1 MISYKK
7 IKLIKFAVLI
17 GSIFIS
23 SLAMAQEKTNNTV
36 PGQTMFYAE
45 LGGPGILFSANID
58 RRFNKSTLGFG
69 GRIGLGFI
77 TTVVPVG
84 SASPYGYYNYQT
96 RSIVTI
102 PLQLNYVFGKPN
114 SVHSM
119 EVGAGVTFSGK
130 KIDIFNNNNY
140 NGTGSSVFGTA
151 SFMYRKIPKDGGFT
165 WRIGFTPI
173 IGGGYIQPSG
183 GVGIGYSF

>member
-1 MISYKK
+1 MK
-7 IKLIKFAVLI
+7 
-17 GSIFIS
+17 SIFLIASLFIS
-23 SLAMAQEKTNNTV
+23 AKLLAQEKSNSTV
-36 PGQTMFYAE
+36 AGQTMFYAE

-58 RRFNKSTLGFG
+58 RRFTKSALGFG

-77 TTVVPVG
+77 TTEVVT
-84 SASPYGYYNYQT
+84 STTTSPYGGYYNNYDT

-102 PLQLNYVFGKPN
+102 PLQVNYIFGKPN

-119 EVGAGVTFSGK
+119 EVGAGVTFTGK
-130 KIDIFNNNNY
+130 RIDIFDNNY
-140 NGTGSSVFGTA
+140 RGNSPGASAFGTA

>member
-1 MISYKK
+1 M
-7 IKLIKFAVLI
+7 KLAFLLV
-17 GSIFIS
+17 SVFIS
-23 SLAMAQEKTNNTV
+23 NMVIAQEKSITV

-58 RRFNKSTLGFG
+58 RRFNKSALGFG

-77 TTVVPVG
+77 TSEVQMGTID
-84 SASPYGYYNYQT
+84 PYGNYNYQT

-102 PLQLNYVFGKPN
+102 PLQINYVFGKSN

-119 EVGAGVTFSGK
+119 EVGAGVTFTGK
-130 KIDIFNNNNY
+130 KIDIFDNNY
-140 NGTGSSVFGTA
+140 TRNAPGSSAFGTA

>member
-1 MISYKK
+1 MKTFL
-7 IKLIKFAVLI
+7 LIVSLFVSAS
-17 GSIFIS
+17 SI
-23 SLAMAQEKTNNTV
+23 AQQKTTNTV

-58 RRFNKSTLGFG
+58 RRFTKSVLGFG

-77 TTVVPVG
+77 TTDVQVG
-84 SASPYGYYNYQT
+84 ISPTDPYIYDT

-102 PLQLNYVFGKPN
+102 PLQLNYVFGKAN

-119 EVGAGVTFSGK
+119 EVGVGVTFTGK
-130 KIDIFNNNNY
+130 KIDIFDDNY
-140 NGTGSSVFGTA
+140 RRNSPGASAFGTA

-173 IGGGYIQPSG
+173 IGGGYIQPSA

>member
-1 MISYKK
+1 MK
-7 IKLIKFAVLI
+7 
-17 GSIFIS
+17 SIFLMASLFIS
-23 SLAMAQEKTNNTV
+23 SLLFAQQKTNNTV

-58 RRFNKSTLGFG
+58 RRFTKSALGFG

-77 TTVVPVG
+77 TTDVLVG
-84 SASPYGYYNYQT
+84 SVNPSGFYSYET

-119 EVGAGVTFSGK
+119 EVGAGVTFTGK
-130 KIDIFNNNNY
+130 KIDIFDNNY
-140 NGTGSSVFGTA
+140 RRSSPGASAFGTA

>member
-1 MISYKK
+1 MK
-7 IKLIKFAVLI
+7 
-17 GSIFIS
+17 SIFLMASLFIS
-23 SLAMAQEKTNNTV
+23 TLLLAQEKSSNTV

-58 RRFNKSTLGFG
+58 RRFTKSALGLG

-77 TTVVPVG
+77 TTDVQVDPINQLG
-84 SASPYGYYNYQT
+84 FYSYET

-102 PLQLNYVFGKPN
+102 PIQLNYIFGKPN

-119 EVGAGVTFSGK
+119 EVGAGVTFTGK
-130 KIDIFNNNNY
+130 KIDIFDNNFRRNSP
-140 NGTGSSVFGTA
+140 GASAFGTA

-183 GVGIGYSF
+183 CVGIGYSF

>member
-1 MISYKK
+1 MK
-7 IKLIKFAVLI
+7 
-17 GSIFIS
+17 SIFLMASLFIS
-23 SLAMAQEKTNNTV
+23 TLLLAQEKSSNTV

-58 RRFNKSTLGFG
+58 RRFTKSALGFG

-77 TTVVPVG
+77 TTDVLVG
-84 SASPYGYYNYQT
+84 SVSPSGFYSYET

-102 PLQLNYVFGKPN
+102 PLQLNYIFGKPN

-119 EVGAGVTFSGK
+119 EVGAGVTFTGK
-130 KIDIFNNNNY
+130 RIDIFDNNY
-140 NGTGSSVFGTA
+140 RRNSPGASAFGTA

-173 IGGGYIQPSG
+173 IGGGYIQPSAA
-183 GVGIGYSF
+183 VGIGYSF

>member
-1 MISYKK
+1 MKS
-7 IKLIKFAVLI
+7 F
-17 GSIFIS
+17 FI
-23 SLAMAQEKTNNTV
+23 LACLLVSTITFAQEKSTNTV
-36 PGQTMFYAE
+36 AGQTMFYAE

-58 RRFNKSTLGFG
+58 RRFTKSALGFG

-77 TTVVPVG
+77 TTDVLVG
-84 SASPYGYYNYQT
+84 TTGPFGSYNYET

-102 PLQLNYVFGKPN
+102 PLQINYIFGKSN

-119 EVGAGVTFSGK
+119 EVGAGVTFTGK
-130 KIDIFNNNNY
+130 KIDIFDNNFRRNSP
-140 NGTGSSVFGTA
+140 GASAFGTA

-183 GVGIGYSF
+183 CFGIGFSF

>member
-1 MISYKK
+1 MKSVL
-7 IKLIKFAVLI
+7 LIASL
-17 GSIFIS
+17 FIS
-23 SLAMAQEKTNNTV
+23 SILLAQEKNNNTV
-36 PGQTMFYAE
+36 LGQTMFYAE

-58 RRFNKSTLGFG
+58 RRFTKSALGFG

-77 TTVVPVG
+77 TTDVEVV
-84 SASPYGYYNYQT
+84 SPNPIGFSNFET

-102 PLQLNYVFGKPN
+102 PIQLNYIFGKAN

-119 EVGAGVTFSGK
+119 EVGAGVTFTGK
-130 KIDIFNNNNY
+130 KIDIFDNNFRRNSP
-140 NGTGSSVFGTA
+140 GASAFGTA

-173 IGGGYIQPSG
+173 IGGGYIQPSAC
-183 GVGIGYSF
+183 VGIGYSF

>member
-1 MISYKK
+1 M
-7 IKLIKFAVLI
+7 KLTFLLASLFC
-17 GSIFIS
+17 G
-23 SLAMAQEKTNNTV
+23 SLAIAQEKANNTV

-58 RRFNKSTLGFG
+58 RRFTKSALGFG
-69 GRIGLGFI
+69 GRIGLGFV
-77 TTVVPVG
+77 TTEVLVG
-84 SASPYGYYNYQT
+84 RDQYGFSNYQT
-96 RSIVTI
+96 RSIATV
-102 PLQLNYVFGKPN
+102 PLQINYVFGKLN

-119 EVGAGVTFSGK
+119 EVGVGATFTGK
-130 KIDIFNNNNY
+130 KIDIFENDY
-140 NGTGSSVFGTA
+140 NSTNPGGSVFGTA

>member
-1 MISYKK
+1 MRSIF
-7 IKLIKFAVLI
+7 LIASL
-17 GSIFIS
+17 FIS
-23 SLAMAQEKTNNTV
+23 SQLLAQEKSSNTV

-58 RRFNKSTLGFG
+58 RRFTKSALGFG
-69 GRIGLGFI
+69 GRIGLGFV
-77 TTVVPVG
+77 TTDVPTTTTPNPFG
-84 SASPYGYYNYQT
+84 GGFYYNYET
-96 RSIVTI
+96 RSIPTI
-102 PLQLNYVFGKPN
+102 PIQLSYVFGKTN

-119 EVGAGVTFSGK
+119 EVGAGVTFTGR
-130 KIDIFNNNNY
+130 KIDIFDNNY
-140 NGTGSSVFGTA
+140 STNSVGSSAFGTA

-165 WRIGFTPI
+165 WRIGFTPV